1 MKNIEKTKIDLLKE
15 SHNYP
20 FQNWNL
26 DIDEYI
32 KLNLFW
38 LSFMCQFNLKDWE
51 YGLSYYVNFDDED
64 DRDFSTDVIFIKN
77 LSLLKMIAISPITN
91 YEKQFSDTKYYIGI
105 FKDDDNSEKEYD
117 MLSIGIDLKEEKYL
131 PSTEK
136 FINYFLSKDYNF
148 EDMEK
153 MIEKFNNSL

>member
-1 MKNIEKTKIDLLKE
+1 MFSYQTHLK
-15 SHNYP
+15 SHENYP
-20 FQNWNL
+20 YQNWNT
-26 DIDEYI
+26 DVQDYI
-32 KLNLFW
+32 LLNLLWINFVN
-38 LSFMCQFNLKDWE
+38 QFNLKDW
-51 YGLSYYVNFDDED
+51 YFGTDYYVNFDDEN

-117 MLSIGIDLKEEKYL
+117 MLSIDIDLKEEKYL
-131 PSTEK
+131 PPTEK

-148 EDMEK
+148 DDMEK